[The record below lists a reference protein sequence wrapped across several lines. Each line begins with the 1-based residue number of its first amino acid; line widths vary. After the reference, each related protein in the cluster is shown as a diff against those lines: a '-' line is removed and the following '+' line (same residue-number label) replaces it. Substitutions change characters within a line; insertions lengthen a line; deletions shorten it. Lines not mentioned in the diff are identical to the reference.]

1 MALSLRVLA
10 SICDLVKTQFN
21 KRKNMENTKQ
31 TREEILAASL
41 DARIQEVMHYQINID
56 NYAIALEQ
64 IGNLPPDER
73 AELSAFS
80 EQLRTLLTSEKLE
93 QKKAKIMLSVIQQQ
107 LG

>member
-1 MALSLRVLA
+1 
-10 SICDLVKTQFN
+10 
-21 KRKNMENTKQ
+21 MENTKQ

>member
-1 MALSLRVLA
+1 
-10 SICDLVKTQFN
+10 
-21 KRKNMENTKQ
+21 MEKETTTPQ

-56 NYAIALEQ
+56 NYAIALEE

-93 QKKAKIMLSVIQQQ
+93 QKKAKIMLAVIQKQ